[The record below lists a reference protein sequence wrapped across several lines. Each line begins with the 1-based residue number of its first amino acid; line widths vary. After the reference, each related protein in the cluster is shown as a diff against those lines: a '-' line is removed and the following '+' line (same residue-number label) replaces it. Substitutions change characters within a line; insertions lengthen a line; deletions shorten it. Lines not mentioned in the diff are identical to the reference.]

1 MALPLR
7 GLRIT
12 GLRGNRMSQKIDNLE
27 KKKLLASQTELILMK
42 RQALSQII
50 SILKQRD
57 EEMKQTVNR
66 IAIELEIPEAELGL
80 WGLSDD
86 MQFMVRFGKKKRPK
100 FPFLRT
106 FKKKKDKKSGE
117 KIEDKKPN

>member
-1 MALPLR
+1 MKD
-7 GLRIT
+7 
-12 GLRGNRMSQKIDNLE
+12 KIDNLE
-27 KKKLLASQTELILMK
+27 KKKLLASQVELLIMK

-57 EEMKQTVNR
+57 EEMKMTVNR

-80 WGLSDD
+80 WAMSDD
-86 MQFMVRFGKKKRPK
+86 MQFLVKVGKKRLK

-106 FKKKKDKKSGE
+106 HKKEKKDKKSGE